1 MTGIAGEPVRG
12 EFHVPVMADAVLNLL
27 KPRPGDVA
35 VDATLGGAGHAR
47 IMLEAISPD
56 GLLIGIDRDARA
68 IEEAGA
74 ALAASGG
81 RSKLIRARMGE
92 LTRVLSELGIEGVD
106 AILADLGVS
115 SHQLN
120 EGGRGF
126 SFMRDGPLDMR
137 MDCGSGMTAADLIS
151 GSSAAELEEI
161 IRVYGEERYSRRI
174 ANAIAG
180 RRDIDTTAKLSAAIN
195 RAVPGRRNTRINPAT
210 RTFQALRIAVN
221 DELGELKNFLD
232 SAPGLLNSGGR
243 LAVLSYHSL
252 EDRMVKRCFR
262 ELAGS
267 GDFDL
272 LTKKAMRPGDEEIE
286 SNPRSRSAKLRAIRR
301 AA

>member
-1 MTGIAGEPVRG
+1 MTGGAGEFPRG
-12 EFHVPVMADAVLNLL
+12 EFHVPVMADAVLKLL
-27 KPRPGDVA
+27 KLRPGEVA
-35 VDATLGGAGHAR
+35 VDATLGGGGHAR
-47 IMLEAISPD
+47 MLLEAISPD

-92 LTRVLSELGIEGVD
+92 LARVLSELGVGGVD

-174 ANAIAG
+174 ASAIAG

-232 SAPGLLNSGGR
+232 SAPGLLNPGGR

-252 EDRMVKRCFR
+252 EDRLVKRRFR

-267 GDFDL
+267 DGFDL

-286 SNPRSRSAKLRAIRR
+286 SNLRSRSAKLRAIRR

>member
-1 MTGIAGEPVRG
+1 MTGGAGEFPRG
-12 EFHVPVMADAVLNLL
+12 EFHVPVMADAVLKLL
-27 KPRPGDVA
+27 KPRPGEVA
-35 VDATLGGAGHAR
+35 VDATLGGGGHAR
-47 IMLEAISPD
+47 MLLEAISPD

-92 LTRVLSELGIEGVD
+92 LARVLSELGVGGVD

-137 MDCGSGMTAADLIS
+137 MDCGSGMTAAELIS

-232 SAPGLLNSGGR
+232 SAPGLLNPGGR

-252 EDRMVKRCFR
+252 EDRLVKRRFR

-267 GDFDL
+267 DGFDL

-286 SNPRSRSAKLRAIRR
+286 SNSRSRSAKLRAIRR

>member
-1 MTGIAGEPVRG
+1 MTGGAGEFPRG
-12 EFHVPVMADAVLNLL
+12 EFHVPVMADAVLKLL
-27 KPRPGDVA
+27 KPRPGEVA

-47 IMLEAISPD
+47 MMLEAISPD

-68 IEEAGA
+68 IEEADA

-232 SAPGLLNSGGR
+232 SAPGLLNPGGR

-267 GDFDL
+267 GGFDL

-286 SNPRSRSAKLRAIRR
+286 NNPRSRSAKLRAIRR